1 MTKVSIVTGREIM
14 IMRTAAAKYFKGKKC
29 KRPMSLNRQDGE
41 RGWEGSVQAC
51 REGRGVRTG
60 MCAGSGQAC
69 VCVCWVWWP
78 GIYNRLPIIR
88 PVGLFTAVL
97 YDFLQ

>member
-1 MTKVSIVTGREIM
+1 M
-14 IMRTAAAKYFKGKKC
+14 IMRTAAKYFKGKKC

-69 VCVCWVWWP
+69 VCVLRLVARYLQQAANNQTS
-78 GIYNRLPIIR
+78 GAIYSCSL
-88 PVGLFTAVL
+88 
-97 YDFLQ
+97 

>member
-51 REGRGVRTG
+51 REG
-60 MCAGSGQAC
+60 
-69 VCVCWVWWP
+69 
-78 GIYNRLPIIR
+78 
-88 PVGLFTAVL
+88 
-97 YDFLQ
+97 